1 MASYR
6 DVQDTL
12 NNLTFGGRPLA
23 LAGLGSAVLGGL
35 GYTMGPRLAMGVLG
49 RLPGAGPRGFRSRE
63 QYEQAKKRMGVLGA
77 ALGAAPGL
85 YLTGQNI
92 GEKGLSGLWKKSF
105 DKEARRD
112 LGERLV
118 KRADTVDYF
127 DAVETVSRDPF
138 LGPEDKRTISDIF
151 NNAHKKSKSNRL
163 LTTEDVVKGAVGAG
177 FGWGGAAL
185 AGPVITKLFSLP
197 KGTQRKLSN
206 AGMLAGGLWG
216 SNIIQ

>member
-1 MASYR
+1 MASYK

-12 NNLTFGGRPLA
+12 NNLTLGGRPLA
-23 LAGLGSAVLGGL
+23 LAGLGGAALGGL

-63 QYEQAKKRMGVLGA
+63 QYEEAKRRMGMLGA

-85 YLTGQNI
+85 YLTGQNLQ
-92 GEKGLSGLWKKSF
+92 EKGLSGLWKKSF
-105 DKEARRD
+105 DKQARAS
-112 LGERLV
+112 LGERLM

-127 DAVETVSRDPF
+127 DAVETVSRDPY
-138 LGPEDKRTISDIF
+138 LGPEDRKTVSEIF
-151 NNAHKKSKSNRL
+151 NRARQKSKSNRM
-163 LTTEDVVKGAVGAG
+163 LTTEDVVRGAVGAG

-197 KGTQRKLSN
+197 KGTQRKISN
-206 AGMLAGGLWG
+206 TGMLAGGLWG